1 MADAESDPLME
12 ETVGVHNT
20 TLQFLRS
27 FSVLSDDSDFDE
39 LDEPDTLGEFLDPAD
54 EFSNRGDSSAS
65 IRHTVSSGI
74 CVETGKPLDDHAG
87 INFKMLRFWESR
99 LVISLGIVFATY

>member
-1 MADAESDPLME
+1 MILDIYMADAESDPLME

-39 LDEPDTLGEFLDPAD
+39 LDEPDTLGEFLEAAD
-54 EFSNRGDSSAS
+54 GEFSNLGDSSAS
-65 IRHTVSSGI
+65 VRVTVSSGI
-74 CVETGKPLDDHAG
+74 NVETGKPLNDHSG
-87 INFKMLRFWESR
+87 INDKILRF
-99 LVISLGIVFATY
+99 